1 MSRTD
6 CMKNESNF
14 NKKKTKNEKKCDL
27 TNMILLFRVSKWKE
41 YLHLDTTGS
50 QSNYI
55 SS

>member
-6 CMKNESNF
+6 CMIKESNF
-14 NKKKTKNEKKCDL
+14 NKQKTKNEKSDL